1 MAFHELSKERIN
13 GIIEVNVSRYGNT
26 DSIFRCDLKFDT
38 SIKFKDGFK
47 PDSGWYWGDLW
58 ANELKYLYNKGIK
71 ITYSNTQKETE
82 KLIVNKLEFK

>member
-38 SIKFKDGFK
+38 SIKFKR
-47 PDSGWYWGDLW
+47 W
-58 ANELKYLYNKGIK
+58 I
-71 ITYSNTQKETE
+71 
-82 KLIVNKLEFK
+82 